1 MNTPAHLLVGV
12 ALFSR
17 RRLPRTGM
25 MAALGSLLPDA
36 SLYVL
41 AGVSLFVLQIPPER
55 VFGELYF
62 SPAWQSVF
70 AVDNSF
76 VIWGAACAVALA
88 LRNAPAVA
96 FAAAGLLHI
105 ATDFAMHNDDARP
118 HFWPVSDWVFE
129 SPVSYWDSAH
139 HAAVLAPFTLL
150 AVVVSAV
157 VIWRRWDNW
166 GVRVAVVIACMM
178 EAWVVRQWLLFF

>member
-17 RRLPRTGM
+17 RDLPRTAR
-25 MAALGSLLPDA
+25 MAAIGSLLPDL

-41 AGVSLFVLQIPPER
+41 AGVSLFILQIPPER

-62 SPAWQSVF
+62 SPAWQSIF

-76 VIWGAACAVALA
+76 FLWGLILLIAAYA
-88 LRNAPAVA
+88 RNAPWIA
-96 FAAAGLLHI
+96 FASAGLLHI
-105 ATDFAMHNDDARP
+105 ATDFLMHNDDARA

-129 SPVSYWDSAH
+129 SPISYWDSDHYAAMLAPFTV
-139 HAAVLAPFTLL
+139 AAVLA
-150 AVVVSAV
+150 SAY
-157 VIWRRWDNW
+157 VIWRRWPSW
-166 GVRVAVVIACMM
+166 WVRVAVLAAVGV
-178 EAWVVRQWLLFF
+178 ELWVVRQWLLFF